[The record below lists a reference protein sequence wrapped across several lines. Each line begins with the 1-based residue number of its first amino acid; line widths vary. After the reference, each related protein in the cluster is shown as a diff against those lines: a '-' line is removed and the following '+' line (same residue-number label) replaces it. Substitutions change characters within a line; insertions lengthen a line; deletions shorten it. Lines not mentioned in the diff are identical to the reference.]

1 MQVKRVL
8 ERTPSKRR
16 ITAELTVELGRVP
29 FGSTACRKA
38 VRSPDALKP
47 VAALTVSNV
56 GRRRLERL

>member
-38 VRSPDALKP
+38 VRSPRMRSPK
-47 VAALTVSNV
+47 
-56 GRRRLERL
+56 